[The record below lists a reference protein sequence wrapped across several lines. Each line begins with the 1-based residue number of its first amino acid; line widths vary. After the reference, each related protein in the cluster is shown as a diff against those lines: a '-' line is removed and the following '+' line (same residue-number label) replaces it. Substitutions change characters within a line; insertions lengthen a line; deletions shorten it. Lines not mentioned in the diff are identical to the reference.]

1 MPLVIQVSK
10 PCWLTNSNG
19 SWVFLY
25 YYICFIVSDTQ
36 MPLINFIL
44 QPSTVV
50 FPVGF
55 TDNGKISIF
64 PDTFSSISHSCSLY
78 FSPLCSFSKLL

>member
-1 MPLVIQVSK
+1 MPLVIHVSK

-25 YYICFIVSDTQ
+25 YYISFIVSDTQ

-44 QPSTVV
+44 QPSSVV
-50 FPVGF
+50 LPVGF

-64 PDTFSSISHSCSLY
+64 LDTFSSISHSYSL
-78 FSPLCSFSKLL
+78 FSSPLCSSSKLL